1 MTLTIHTEQD
11 DKRQLLMT
19 IEVPEERIEK
29 QMRETARKL
38 ARDVNVPGFRRG
50 KAPYQVIV
58 SRVGREALRGEAVE
72 DLIQPVFA
80 EALEQINPDIYAPAQ
95 FHDLEMEPLVLKF
108 TIPLTP
114 EVDLGDYRSLR
125 KEIEPVT
132 ITEEALA
139 EALERLRVRHQV
151 LEEVE
156 RPAAAGDQVAVS
168 GRGEL
173 ILVEAEP
180 DDSEDADAEDT
191 PEEAVDDAIDG
202 EEAYDEEEEDQ
213 DVLFDTD
220 RMNLVLDSEKLFPGT
235 PFVENIVGMSVGES
249 KDFTFTFPDDFED
262 EELAGKEAMF
272 SIELLQVQSREVPPL
287 DEELAQKEGYETL
300 AELQAE
306 TQKNLQVAAE
316 AEAQNELIDGMIHDM
331 LEIAT
336 MVYPPTAVEME
347 IDNRVRSF
355 KNQVTR
361 AGWEWE
367 DYLKLQV
374 TGEETLREEFR
385 EAAEDAVRH
394 QLVLRQ
400 FVLTEKL
407 QIKDEDIEAK
417 IAERTS
423 AFSDNETL
431 AKSMR
436 DYYAKGAGL
445 DMISSEILM
454 DKVGQRVKAILEGTA
469 PALDELEADEETAAA
484 AAEEMTASEEDAPAE
499 EPEMEATVTE
509 DNQTEALVEEETA
522 VDTTSGE

>member
-11 DKRQLLMT
+11 DKRQLLVT

-50 KAPYQVIV
+50 KAPYNVIV

-95 FHDLEMEPLVLKF
+95 FRDLEMEPLVLKF

-125 KEIEPVT
+125 KDIEPVI

-180 DDSEDADAEDT
+180 DEGDDTVSDDA
-191 PEEAVDDAIDG
+191 PEEVGDEDEIDD
-202 EEAYDEEEEDQ
+202 EEAYDDDE
-213 DVLFDTD
+213 DVLFDSD
-220 RMNLVLDSEKLFPGT
+220 RMNLVLDDEKLFPGT

-249 KDFTFTFPDDFED
+249 KDFIFTFPDDFED

-272 SIELLQVQSREVPPL
+272 SIELLQVQSREVPSL
-287 DEELAQKEGYETL
+287 DEELAQKEGFETL

-347 IDNRVRSF
+347 IDGRVRSF

-361 AGWEWE
+361 AGWEWD
-367 DYLKLQV
+367 DYLKLQA
-374 TGEETLREEFR
+374 TTEETLREDFR

-400 FVLTEKL
+400 FVLNEKL
-407 QIKDEDIEAK
+407 QIKDEDVEAK

-423 AFSDNETL
+423 AFGDNETL

-436 DYYAKGAGL
+436 DYYATGAGL

-454 DKVGQRVKAILEGTA
+454 DKVGKRVKAILEGAA
-469 PALDELEADEETAAA
+469 PALDELEAGEETAAA
-484 AAEEMTASEEDAPAE
+484 AVEEMTTSEEDATAE
-499 EPEMEATVTE
+499 EPEMEEAVIE
-509 DNQTEALVEEETA
+509 DNQTEELVEEDTA
-522 VDTTSGE
+522 VDTTSAE